1 VPATGGRLVRDNESN
16 SLVRLVTTPSA
27 NRRLHPVTLQ
37 QAAEESP
44 TLARLAQLARE
55 SGERLKAVE
64 PLIPAALRGAV
75 KAGPIDGT
83 DWCLLVDSSAAAAK
97 LRQVVPAL
105 LARLCERGWE
115 VTAIR
120 LKVQPAVK

>member
-1 VPATGGRLVRDNESN
+1 M
-16 SLVRLVTTPSA
+16 

-37 QAAEESP
+37 QAAEDSP

-64 PLIPAALRGAV
+64 LLLPTSLRAAIRP
-75 KAGPIDGT
+75 GPIDGPE
-83 DWCLLVDSSAAAAK
+83 WCLLVDSNAAAAK

-105 LARLCERGWE
+105 LDRLRDRGWQ
-115 VTAIR
+115 VNSIR
-120 LKVQPAVK
+120 LKVQIAG